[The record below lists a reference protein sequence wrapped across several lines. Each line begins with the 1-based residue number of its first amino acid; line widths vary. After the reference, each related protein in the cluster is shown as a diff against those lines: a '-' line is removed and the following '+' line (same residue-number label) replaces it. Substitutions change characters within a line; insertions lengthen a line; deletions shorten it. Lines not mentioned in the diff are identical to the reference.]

1 MMVPPK
7 GEQHTGEWDV
17 ESSGQVVV
25 SPESSPAYVGNDAA
39 AAANDSQKSDRW
51 ETMYQQ
57 LILYRQEHG
66 DCLVPNRYIKDRQL
80 GEWVSTQRRRR
91 KSGILGQERE
101 ERLDSLGFRW
111 EAPNPR
117 RVPWE
122 TQFAELCEFKK
133 REGHCSVPTKGYT
146 ENPSLSNWV
155 SLQRQQH
162 KKKMAG
168 DPSVLTDK
176 QIRSLNH
183 IGFAWNKQQR
193 RGGPRQRKT
202 AAPVSSGQ
210 TRNAPTIVSHASKLS
225 PSQKNAKQQTP
236 EVSDD
241 STFAYINENESV
253 FSGTESNQMAI
264 VDPLYRYLSAAERRR
279 SSLSLGLEDPEAFME
294 ELDTLL
300 DSDTS
305 GGSQQWSVNDRDLIA
320 TTAAAVGRQ
329 EDMNTM
335 NPISLRETPSENYD
349 LTNPDIEMVIEKY
362 KSAMFDS
369 NDVEAW
375 DDGTEIN
382 NVAHAED
389 FSDYNEDPGMDS
401 VFMKRIAVGYGSL
414 LVIVLVAAGVII
426 GVSMDSSDKP
436 YNIPTGTSDQK
447 KDGTTAN
454 DSNEKKDDTGTVAI
468 DGDGEDIIVVG
479 EEENTGIVGGG
490 AEDNDGIVVGGAEDN
505 GGIIGGG
512 AEDNDGIIGGGA
524 EDNDCI
530 VCGGREDNDGNV
542 FDGVGTEDND
552 VINIGDEIPIGNDI
566 LFDEPNDPEE
576 PIDPDNPI
584 GNEDPSPNSNQG
596 FFSPVVIAMLAL
608 VGVVVLVGILGII
621 IIRRHKAKRKENKD
635 PKQKENNE

>member
-1 MMVPPK
+1 MIPPK
-7 GEQHTGEWDV
+7 AEQHTGEWDV

-25 SPESSPAYVGNDAA
+25 SPESSPAYVGNDPA
-39 AAANDSQKSDRW
+39 AAANDSQKSNRW
-51 ETMYQQ
+51 ETMYRQ
-57 LILYRQEHG
+57 LVQYRQEHG

-101 ERLDSLGFRW
+101 ERLDALGFRW

-168 DPSVLTDK
+168 KPSILTDK

-202 AAPVSSGQ
+202 AAPVASGQ
-210 TRNAPTIVSHASKLS
+210 TRNAPTTVSRRASKRS
-225 PSQKNAKQQTP
+225 PSQKSAKRQAP

-241 STFAYINENESV
+241 STFAYINEKESV
-253 FSGTESNQMAI
+253 FRGTENNQMAI
-264 VDPLYRYLSAAERRR
+264 VDPLYRSAAERRR
-279 SSLSLGLEDPEAFME
+279 SSLSMGLEDPEAFIR

-305 GGSQQWSVNDRDLIA
+305 EGSQKWSDNDRDLIA

-329 EDMNTM
+329 EDRNTM
-335 NPISLRETPSENYD
+335 NSISLRVSPSENYD

-375 DDGTEIN
+375 DDGTETN
-382 NVAHAED
+382 NVTHAED

-401 VFMKRIAVGYGSL
+401 VFMTRVAVGYGSL
-414 LVIVLVAAGVII
+414 LVVVLVAAGAVI
-426 GVSMDSSDKP
+426 GLSMGSSDKP
-436 YNIPTGTSDQK
+436 DNIPTGTSDQE
-447 KDGTTAN
+447 KDGTTTTN
-454 DSNEKKDDTGTVAI
+454 DPNKKKDDTG
-468 DGDGEDIIVVG
+468 DGDDGIGYDDQEKDGTTTTNDPNKKKDDTGDGDDGMTPDGGEDVPVVDDG
-479 EEENTGIVGGG
+479 YTPDGGK
-490 AEDNDGIVVGGAEDN
+490 ANETDDGIYEP
-505 GGIIGGG
+505 
-512 AEDNDGIIGGGA
+512 EP
-524 EDNDCI
+524 
-530 VCGGREDNDGNV
+530 
-542 FDGVGTEDND
+542 
-552 VINIGDEIPIGNDI
+552 DEPI
-566 LFDEPNDPEE
+566 EPNDPEE
-576 PIDPDNPI
+576 PIKTFDPV
-584 GNEDPSPNSNQG
+584 GNEDPSPNTNRG

-608 VGVVVLVGILGII
+608 VGVVVLVGIIGII
-621 IIRRHKAKRKENKD
+621 VKEDAKRKENKD
-635 PKQKENNE
+635 PKQKEYNDPKRKENKDPKQKENKD